1 MADTGAGIPE
11 ADRERVFG
19 VFETGSTAG
28 ERGGTG
34 LGLALVSALVE
45 ARGGTLG
52 VTSEVGRGSCFTLR
66 VPARRPPAAP
76 VADVRPA
83 PSVALAHV

>member
-11 ADRERVFG
+11 ADRERVLG

-28 ERGGTG
+28 PLGGTG
-34 LGLALVSALVE
+34 LGLALVTALVD

-52 VTSEVGRGSCFTLR
+52 MSSEVGRGSCFTMR
-66 VPARRPPAAP
+66 VPALRP
-76 VADVRPA
+76 VAERA
-83 PSVALAHV
+83 